1 MSFSLLLVLVAVAC
15 IRTFY
20 VCYLSAPLSTRNEN
34 ISFYYIVYIRGVG
47 KIIIKCKIK
56 KKRFISPIFQ
66 SLLSFL
72 QSSLPITSEL
82 QSRRNMSLLHST
94 VFFLIYVTGIIKTT
108 DIGVSV
114 VASSTEND
122 LWTLFWVCPSL
133 LHKYICSPAPF
144 ILIVSLFALSH
155 F

>member
-1 MSFSLLLVLVAVAC
+1 M
-15 IRTFY
+15 RKFY
-20 VCYLSAPLSTRNEN
+20 VCYLSAPLSTRNED

-56 KKRFISPIFQ
+56 KKHASFPPFSNLCYLSYNLIFQ
-66 SLLSFL
+66 LPVSYSQGAICHCCIL
-72 QSSLPITSEL
+72 Q
-82 QSRRNMSLLHST
+82 
-94 VFFLIYVTGIIKTT
+94 FFLIYVTCIIKTT